1 MFSGKLQIEMK
12 GEFVKIFLKTG
23 ILGLQFLK
31 FLGIHSKHG
40 SMDRSDGQ
48 VNTFWAFIS
57 DYEPRQVLFWVND
70 TEHAFKFRN
79 NNSANETITLEKLNF
94 TTISLVEP
102 DDESSLTTEKILT
115 DIPVTEK
122 PNWKQ
127 TFDKTL
133 DSVFNRQKRFSN
145 DSNESSMIDDAVEDG
160 DSEGEHIAFS
170 TVN

>member
-1 MFSGKLQIEMK
+1 M
-12 GEFVKIFLKTG
+12 
-23 ILGLQFLK
+23 
-31 FLGIHSKHG
+31 
-40 SMDRSDGQ
+40 
-48 VNTFWAFIS
+48 
-57 DYEPRQVLFWVND
+57 ND

-79 NNSANETITLEKLNF
+79 NNSVNETITLEKLNF

>member
-1 MFSGKLQIEMK
+1 
-12 GEFVKIFLKTG
+12 
-23 ILGLQFLK
+23 
-31 FLGIHSKHG
+31 
-40 SMDRSDGQ
+40 MDRSEGQ
-48 VNTFWAFIS
+48 FNSFWAFIS

-79 NNSANETITLEKLNF
+79 NNSVNETINLEKIDF
-94 TTISLVEP
+94 TTTSSVEP
-102 DDESSLTTEKILT
+102 EDDSSLTTEKILT

-133 DSVFNRQKRFSN
+133 ESVFNRQKRFSN
-145 DSNESSMIDDAVEDG
+145 DSNESSMIDDVVEDG
-160 DSEGEHIAFS
+160 DIEGEHIDFS

>member
-1 MFSGKLQIEMK
+1 MI
-12 GEFVKIFLKTG
+12 
-23 ILGLQFLK
+23 
-31 FLGIHSKHG
+31 
-40 SMDRSDGQ
+40 
-48 VNTFWAFIS
+48 IS
-57 DYEPRQVLFWVND
+57 DYEPRQVLFWVNE

-79 NNSANETITLEKLNF
+79 NNSVNETINLEKIDF
-94 TTISLVEP
+94 TTISSMEP
-102 DDESSLTTEKILT
+102 EDDSSLTTEQILT

-145 DSNESSMIDDAVEDG
+145 YSNESSMIDDVVENG
-160 DSEGEHIAFS
+160 DIEGEHIDLS